1 MNKEI
6 LRLKKFEDHTKAI
19 RTKYNQ
25 SLMEK
30 MELED
35 VILQQDERVNKI
47 LKDIILKNKFYLL
60 K

>member
-1 MNKEI
+1 MNKEV

-19 RTKYNQ
+19 RVKYNQ

-35 VILQQDERVNKI
+35 VILQQDERVN
-47 LKDIILKNKFYLL
+47 NYFKFMFLNIRF
-60 K
+60 KTR

>member
-1 MNKEI
+1 MNKEV

-19 RTKYNQ
+19 RAKYNQ

-35 VILQQDERVNKI
+35 VILQQDERVNHYF
-47 LKDIILKNKFYLL
+47 KFMFLNIRF
-60 K
+60 KTR